1 MKEILIN
8 KGIKW
13 IDITSPTSTDIQFLR
28 KNFDFHPIILDELH
42 HLSER
47 SKVENYDGYVYLVIH
62 MPNYDS
68 SSRSAT
74 EAEVDILATKD
85 AFITIHYEDLE
96 PLEEFEKLLLK
107 KTLRS
112 HINNT
117 GQLVYYFL
125 GEVDKFSLRELTHI
139 EEKVKKIG
147 KDLFKGKER
156 EQLEEISHIK
166 RDLAA
171 LGIITWPERNILESL
186 INSGTHFWGEKMRIY
201 FNDAL
206 GDHWRVIHTL
216 NNLKE
221 TLAAFEQTNS
231 QLLDFKTNEAM
242 KILTIVA
249 FLTLPL
255 TLFVSVL
262 QVNMVSDFFSNRP
275 FVVWTFLGLTVV
287 ASLILII
294 YFKKRKWL

>member
-1 MKEILIN
+1 MKETFIN
-8 KGIKW
+8 KEIKW
-13 IDITSPTSTDIQFLR
+13 LDILSPTGLDIQFLR
-28 KNFDFHPIILDELH
+28 KNFDFHPIILDELQ
-42 HLSER
+42 HLSDR
-47 SKVENYDGYVYLVIH
+47 SKVENYDGYIYLVVH

-68 SSRSAT
+68 NNRSAR
-74 EAEVDILATKD
+74 EAEIDVLVTKD
-85 AFITIHYEDLE
+85 TFITVHYENLE
-96 PLEEFEKLLLK
+96 PLEQFEKLLLNNK
-107 KTLRS
+107 LRT

-117 GQLVYYFL
+117 GQLLYYFL
-125 GEVDKFSLRELTHI
+125 GEIDKFSLRQLSHI

-156 EQLEEISHIK
+156 ELLEEISHVK

-186 INSGTHFWGEKMRIY
+186 IHSGTHFWGEKMRIY

-221 TLAAFEQTNS
+221 TLEAFEQTNS
-231 QLLDFKTNEAM
+231 HLLDFRTNEAM

-255 TLFVSVL
+255 TLFVSVM
-262 QVNMVSDFFSNRP
+262 QVGMFSPFFSNNP
-275 FVVWTFLGLTVV
+275 IIIWTLLGLMVV
-287 ASLILII
+287 ISTILII
-294 YFKKRKWL
+294 YFRKRKWL